1 MTPII
6 EPITAGIIVSLINR
20 FLLPHLARCF
30 EPVHTNDEGSD
41 SSESSAINA
50 DAEVHIHTH

>member
-6 EPITAGIIVSLINR
+6 EPIMAGIVVSLINR

-30 EPVHTNDEGSD
+30 EPVHTDDGSD

-50 DAEVHIHTH
+50 DTETHIHSH